1 MYQNANNEF
10 DAEGVKKSSI
20 EGNTADKT
28 KVDTTNL
35 ANGSTFW
42 DFQAQTLYTWDKEGK
57 AWV

>member
-1 MYQNANNEF
+1 MYQNANSEF
-10 DAEGVKKSSI
+10 DAEGLKKSNI
-20 EGNTADKT
+20 EGNTADKA

-42 DFQAQTLYTWDKEGK
+42 DFQTQTLYTWDKEGE